1 MIFILLNL
9 KYNKQLKGTAYKVC
23 LGKGADL
30 FCLFIMK
37 MEKVISLLEPL
48 TEFTWNYSD
57 LYFKIATVG

>member
-23 LGKGADL
+23 LEKVQIY
-30 FCLFIMK
+30 FISFIMK

-48 TEFTWNYSD
+48 TEFT
-57 LYFKIATVG
+57 